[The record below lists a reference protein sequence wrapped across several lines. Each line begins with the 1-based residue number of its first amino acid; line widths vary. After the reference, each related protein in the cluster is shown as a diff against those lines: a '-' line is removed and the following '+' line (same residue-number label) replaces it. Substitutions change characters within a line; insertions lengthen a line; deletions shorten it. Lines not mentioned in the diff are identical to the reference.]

1 MGNYVEHTPS
11 GTPRKLKPSIEKP
24 DNEKLRRDVSKYEN
38 AGVPCERMMIFWLRV
53 DEIFSMSKFSCQQ
66 AYDSQISA
74 NKSSHSLD
82 TKLFNPLVPN
92 GIPAVRRTFGR
103 IIKLLLF
110 LHNRPVHSIWQFG
123 GRGHPT
129 WKFRDGGPS
138 TWQFTPYPAV
148 QGLHQLQDGGPTTK
162 YVKHMFDYERF
173 GFYS

>member
-1 MGNYVEHTPS
+1 MWDKNYVKYTPS

-24 DNEKLRRDVSKYEN
+24 DNEKLTRDVSKYEN
-38 AGVPCERMMIFWLRV
+38 AGVPRERMIFWLRV

-103 IIKLLLF
+103 TVKLLLL
-110 LHNRPVHSIWQFG
+110 LHNRPVDSIWQFG
-123 GRGHPT
+123 PHL
-129 WKFRDGGPS
+129 
-138 TWQFTPYPAV
+138 AV
-148 QGLHQLQDGGPTTK
+148 QGLHQLQDGGPTRK
-162 YVKHMFDYERF
+162 KRGV
-173 GFYS
+173 